1 MASQLISAISILI
14 MTTNAGASEM
24 AKQQIGFGRGQK
36 LEAGSEAI
44 EKAFTP
50 EFRNRLDAVIPFAP
64 LETDV
69 VRKVVDKFIMQ
80 LEVQLSDRQVDIVL
94 DDAARNWLAL
104 KGYDK
109 AYGARPLSRLV
120 QEQIKKPLADHLLFG
135 DLEQGGVVEV
145 SVVDDALQVSVAA
158 SGADQ
163 ARRRRDK
170 RPRQNRLNASREA
183 KRRLARFNYLPCS
196 GGLSCR

>member
-1 MASQLISAISILI
+1 M
-14 MTTNAGASEM
+14 
-24 AKQQIGFGRGQK
+24 
-36 LEAGSEAI
+36 
-44 EKAFTP
+44 
-50 EFRNRLDAVIPFAP
+50 
-64 LETDV
+64 

-145 SVVDDALQVSVAA
+145 SVVDDALQVSAAA
-158 SGADQ
+158 SGSRSGQ
-163 ARRRRDK
+163 A
-170 RPRQNRLNASREA
+170 ASGQKTKAKPA
-183 KRRLARFNYLPCS
+183 KRKPR
-196 GGLSCR
+196 GKKTLSKV